1 MSAMGRNA
9 NGEVSGLTPAY
20 EIVGRGPELV
30 LIPGTFADRRTW
42 SRVLGRLSARF
53 RCLLLDPRGTNETAD
68 PGTAFT
74 ADDLAADVASAM
86 DAAGFE
92 RAHVVGHSLGAS
104 VAIILASRRPDRV
117 RSLVACSPSV
127 ATDAYLNAVFE
138 LWSALSDSKLPDHA
152 VNLGLI
158 LNAFGRGAFENGTV
172 RAIVDEM
179 DRHPIARATI
189 KRYIECDRGLDLNPV
204 MRNVDA
210 STLVVVGSED
220 ALTGVEQARAVGA
233 SVPGAR
239 LEVIEGA
246 GHGPHL
252 ETPMTF
258 ARIVMSFLLS

>member
-1 MSAMGRNA
+1 MARNA
-9 NGEVSGLTPAY
+9 NGEVCELIPAY
-20 EIVGRGPELV
+20 EIVGEGPEVVLV
-30 LIPGTFADRRTW
+30 PGTFADRRTW
-42 SRVLGRLSARF
+42 SRAIGRLSARF
-53 RCLLLDPRGTNETAD
+53 RCLLFDPRATNETPD
-68 PGTAFT
+68 PGSPFT
-74 ADDLAADVASAM
+74 ADDLAGDVASAM

-104 VAIILASRRPDRV
+104 VAIILGARRPERV
-117 RSLVACSPSV
+117 RRLVACSPSV
-127 ATDAYLNAVFE
+127 APDAYLNAVFD
-138 LWSALSDSKLPDHA
+138 LWSALADSKLPDHA
-152 VNLGLI
+152 VNLGLV

-179 DRHPIARATI
+179 DRHPLSREAI
-189 KRYIECDRGLDLNPV
+189 KRYIECDRGLDLSPV

-210 STLVVVGSED
+210 SSLVIVGSQD
-220 ALTGVEQARAVGA
+220 ALTGVGQARAVAA

-258 ARIVMSFLLS
+258 ARIVTSFLTS